1 MTESEKK
8 LVFVSF
14 CIEEY
19 KTLHGMDGRSVAD
32 LFEKYGVTDYLLEH
46 YSVLHSFGR
55 EAILNDIDHFL
66 NVRMDESPQTD
77 RPGPISHGESAV
89 SPEIR
94 GKRGGTMPAQITQ
107 ENVRLLIPG
116 KAAGVA
122 VLMSEKRSISPKA
135 ALLAFYR
142 SKTYRELERESS
154 KYWHYSPEQL
164 YVVGGLSRHAVKHG
178 PGRSALLPFRK
189 EILSL
194 WRKRKSARA
203 IADELTKHGIRTT
216 PQNVW
221 KFIKRHDVD

>member
-1 MTESEKK
+1 
-8 LVFVSF
+8 
-14 CIEEY
+14 
-19 KTLHGMDGRSVAD
+19 
-32 LFEKYGVTDYLLEH
+32 
-46 YSVLHSFGR
+46 
-55 EAILNDIDHFL
+55 
-66 NVRMDESPQTD
+66 
-77 RPGPISHGESAV
+77 
-89 SPEIR
+89 
-94 GKRGGTMPAQITQ
+94 MPVQITQ

-178 PGRSALLPFRK
+178 PGRSVLLPFRK

-194 WRKRKSARA
+194 WQKRKSARA
-203 IADELTKHGIRTT
+203 IADELTKHGIQTT

-221 KFIKRHDVD
+221 KFIKRHDVG